1 MRLHEILKE
10 TTSGATCAGNVATV
24 AQPMGGMIAR
34 EDNPT
39 NKIKVKQPAKK
50 LANICRPSF
59 VGRNPASY

>member
-1 MRLHEILKE
+1 MKITEILTE
-10 TTSGATCAGNVATV
+10 TTSAATASGSIATV

-59 VGRNPASY
+59 VGRNPTSN

>member
-1 MRLHEILKE
+1 MKITEILTE
-10 TTSGATCAGNVATV
+10 TTSAATCAGSIATV

-59 VGRNPASY
+59 VGRNPTSY